1 MNDISPG
8 IEKMHY
14 LASEAVGVFPDAGS
28 LNEAVAQLGIAGFER
43 ASISVLGVD
52 AKHPGHGIGPYRT
65 PSDIADDPATKLT
78 AFVSQGSQDGAQSMT
93 IAIPLEVGAFGAA
106 WAVAAAGSAILVA
119 ISATVVGGA
128 VGAGV
133 GALLYYA
140 VARRHAAAI
149 QSQLATGGLI
159 LWVNTPDKSA
169 EARALGVLTS
179 CGGAFV
185 HVHCIERTWG
195 VANTPLHG
203 AQPDPFLEHDPSHA
217 AT

>member
-1 MNDISPG
+1 MSDTKPG
-8 IEKMHY
+8 IDTHY
-14 LASEAVGVFPDAGS
+14 MASEAVGVFPDASS
-28 LNEAVAQLGIAGFER
+28 LNEAVAQLGIAGFDR

-52 AKHPGHGIGPYRT
+52 AKHPGHDAGPHRT
-65 PSDIADDPATKLT
+65 PSEIADDPATKLT
-78 AFVSQGSQDGAQSMT
+78 AFVSQGSRDAAQGMT

-119 ISATVVGGA
+119 ISATVVGGV

-185 HVHCIERTWG
+185 HVHRIERTWG
-195 VANTPLHG
+195 VANIPLHG
-203 AQPDPFLEHDPSHA
+203 VQPDPFLEHDPSHA
-217 AT
+217 ST